1 MESVE
6 QNNSKKKLIVPLIA
20 LMLCAVAVIGIGY
33 GLNSTSTNTNNAVS
47 GSALVVDLNDGAS
60 RTSSSLQEGKF
71 ANNATL
77 EYVTV
82 QENGTTTAKLAKST
96 SISVSDSDAP
106 YNAVEI
112 GKGTLTVSMLNG
124 SSSTSANVKVTLN
137 ITSGTV
143 PTGMKFILAAGS
155 SNMLITAGTEL
166 DAGSGT
172 ELDAGSITLDF
183 SSDSSK
189 YTGSEVFKLY
199 ATADGISYAD
209 TIATGFHY
217 TIVFSVTAGQ

>member
-60 RTSSSLQEGKF
+60 PTSSSLQEGKF

-82 QENGTTTAKLAKST
+82 QENGTTTAKLVNST
-96 SISVSDSDAP
+96 SISVSDAS

-166 DAGSGT
+166 DAGS
-172 ELDAGSITLDF
+172 ITLDL

-217 TIVFSVTAGQ
+217 TIVFSVTA

>member
-60 RTSSSLQEGKF
+60 PTSSSSLQEGKF
-71 ANNATL
+71 ANNAKL

-82 QENGTTTAKLAKST
+82 QENGTTTAKLANST
-96 SISVSDSDAP
+96 SISVSDEAS

-137 ITSGTV
+137 TDGTE

-166 DAGSGT
+166 DAGS
-172 ELDAGSITLDF
+172 ITLDP

-217 TIVFSVTAGQ
+217 TIVFSVTA